1 MRRQCWKGKS
11 NCVATKLFLVYSA
24 TYLVTKMPLER
35 RPLASKLPVGPF
47 FLFLFFFF
55 QMQIFVA
62 AKTGVTFVAAKMP
75 LLGSA
80 ALVVTQ
86 T

>member
-1 MRRQCWKGKS
+1 MRRQFWKGKS

-24 TYLVTKMPLER
+24 TYLVTNMPLER

-47 FLFLFFFF
+47 FFLFF
-55 QMQIFVA
+55 
-62 AKTGVTFVAAKMP
+62 KCKY
-75 LLGSA
+75 LLPQKQESLLSLQKCPSLVQA
-80 ALVVTQ
+80 ALVVAQ